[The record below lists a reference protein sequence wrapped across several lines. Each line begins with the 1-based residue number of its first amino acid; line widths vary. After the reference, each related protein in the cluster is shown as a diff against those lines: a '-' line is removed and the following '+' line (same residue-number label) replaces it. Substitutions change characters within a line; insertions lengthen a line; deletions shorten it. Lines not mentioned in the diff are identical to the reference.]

1 MISEHSEGGGST
13 LAHETVRFALPP
25 YFRLSEAFCIGSG
38 DAGSPVLR
46 GYEAGAPFPGRN
58 SDVQFEFK

>member
-1 MISEHSEGGGST
+1 M

-25 YFRLSEAFCIGSG
+25 YFRLSEVFCIGSG